1 MNTTQNNK
9 MKRKDKRNEI
19 FISDLRELVGMKI
32 VLVMLLLIEWFI
44 NGITVKILI
53 VDSNVN
59 NREDLNHEQY

>member
-1 MNTTQNNK
+1 
-9 MKRKDKRNEI
+9 
-19 FISDLRELVGMKI
+19 LRELVGMKI

>member
-59 NREDLNHEQY
+59 NREDLNYEQY